1 MERLVVGLGATK
13 ISENAVM
20 SSSTDAAFAEFAA
33 HESGDTLPFYEIEGQ
48 VLALWDQLN
57 ELKLEQALL
66 EAQNTLS
73 GEEPDSYGETNAQ
86 LEEAER
92 ECLEARAAYMLR
104 QSVVEGVL
112 IADPILNAVHSGAN
126 ATATERALHPLVDR
140 RDALGIA
147 HTNLS
152 PNLESILKQTME
164 AEADSVRT
172 MDENRALTATLLS
185 LTRKIQAQRDK
196 AISDARLSAQ
206 LDQVRADT
214 AIARKRWRIMKSV
227 VAAVVAGSGVDWA
240 RDKTL
245 RELALDED
253 EVD

>member
-1 MERLVVGLGATK
+1 MTICFNFRAY
-13 ISENAVM
+13 I
-20 SSSTDAAFAEFAA
+20 FA
-33 HESGDTLPFYEIEGQ
+33 
-48 VLALWDQLN
+48 
-57 ELKLEQALL
+57 
-66 EAQNTLS
+66 
-73 GEEPDSYGETNAQ
+73 
-86 LEEAER
+86 
-92 ECLEARAAYMLR
+92 
-104 QSVVEGVL
+104 
-112 IADPILNAVHSGAN
+112 
-126 ATATERALHPLVDR
+126 RALHPLVDR

-185 LTRKIQAQRDK
+185 LTRKIRAQRDK
-196 AISDARLSAQ
+196 AISDARLSVQ

-253 EVD
+253 GVD